1 MTNQTILTQPFV
13 EPSFHAD
20 CLESEPP
27 AREAGIALCLC
38 GGGYRAMLFHVGVLW
53 RLNELKLL
61 SQLGQISSVSTG
73 SITAATLGVNWRL
86 LNPDP
91 AEPDRFD
98 AASFNFAVVQPIR
111 QLAGH
116 TVDIGAVEWGKL
128 SPLQSIGNEV
138 AARYRYHLFGNKT
151 LQDLPDAPRLVIVAT
166 DIDTGILWRFSKH
179 DMAGSLLGMIL
190 RVRFPWRLPWP
201 LPRPSRLFYRRS

>member
-1 MTNQTILTQPFV
+1 MTNQTILTQSFV

-27 AREAGIALCLC
+27 APEAGIALCLC

-98 AASFNFAVVQPIR
+98 AASFNFALVQPIR
-111 QLAGH
+111 QLADH

-166 DIDTGILWRFSKH
+166 DIHTGTLWRFSKH
-179 DMAGSLLGMIL
+179 DMAGSLLGMI
-190 RVRFPWRLPWP
+190 RAPRFPWRLPWP
-201 LPRPSRLFYRRS
+201 RPRPSRPFYRRS